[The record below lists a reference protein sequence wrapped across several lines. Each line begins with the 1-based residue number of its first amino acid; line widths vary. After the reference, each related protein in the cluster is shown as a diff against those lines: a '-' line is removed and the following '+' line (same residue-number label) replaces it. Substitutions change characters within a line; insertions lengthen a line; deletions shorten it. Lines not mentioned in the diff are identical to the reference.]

1 MLTVYFQDLLIK
13 FYKKYNYHLGGDNY
27 FNRLFGF
34 YIFKIKNYIFLK
46 ERKNLL

>member
-27 FNRLFGF
+27 FNRLFGTF
-34 YIFKIKNYIFLK
+34 KKFIVIQKIKNFYH
-46 ERKNLL
+46 